1 MKTLAR
7 FVATAGFVGHAPLA
21 PGTAGSLV
29 ALPIAWLVFPRLS
42 PHGLVLVLLCI
53 FGIAVWAAD
62 QQVSGEQKDPQHVV
76 IDEVVGQM
84 VTLLFVPSTPFAWA
98 TGFVLFRLFDVVKPF
113 PARQSEQLASGWGI
127 VMDDVIAGIYANMA
141 LRILIY
147 FVEL

>member
-29 ALPIAWLVFPRLS
+29 ALPIAWLVFPWLS
-42 PHGLVLVLLCI
+42 PYGLMLALLCS
-53 FGIAVWAAD
+53 FGIALWAAG
-62 QQVSGEQKDPQHVV
+62 QQVSGDQKDPQHVV
-76 IDEVVGQM
+76 IDEVIGQM
-84 VTLLFVPSTPFAWA
+84 VTLLFVPPTFATWA
-98 TGFVLFRLFDVVKPF
+98 AGFVLFRLFDVVKPF
-113 PARQSEQLASGWGI
+113 PARQSEKLVGGWGI
-127 VMDDVIAGIYANMA
+127 VIDDVIAGIYANLA